1 MAGTK
6 PTIALSPLLNVYLTS
21 CRIEGKSSET
31 IRSYKE
37 TLGVFVKVVTDEGLP
52 ADPGS
57 FTTAHVYQFL
67 GSVADTGV
75 SCMTQWR
82 RQWETRAFFSWLVRH
97 TTLPAT
103 RS

>member
-6 PTIALSPLLNVYLTS
+6 TKMALSPLLDVYLPS

-31 IRSYKE
+31 VRSYKE
-37 TLGVFVKVVTDEGLP
+37 TLGVFVRIVADEGLP

-75 SCMTQWR
+75 SAMTQGMGPA
-82 RQWETRAFFSWLVRH
+82 EMGDFVASLV
-97 TTLPAT
+97 
-103 RS
+103 